1 MSSIQNISNAPK
13 DTNVSLSYVGGLL
26 FPGTSGNRLL
36 MSYYIDWGITFNDSG
51 EIHSTY
57 DFVNYLLNKNIAI
70 SNNLQNCVDQVNAL
84 SRRVDD
90 LSTTLSS
97 NISSINTQLSSLS
110 SRIDK
115 LEGNQTVE
123 VTGISISNKISTL
136 TVGSTHQL
144 NVSISP
150 ANASNKTIIWSS
162 SNSMCAE
169 VSDSGLIKANGTGN
183 VTITAKSASNP
194 TLFDTCSFEVKANVI
209 KVTKITVNQINTS
222 NAITYGNSA
231 TATAS
236 VEPSNASNKSV
247 TWKSNNTDVA
257 TINSST
263 GKITP
268 VKAGTFTI
276 TATANDGS
284 GVTGTSSTITINKA
298 SQSLQVSANPSIIEI
313 GGTTTATVSGN
324 KTTPIT
330 WSTSDANIADVNSNT
345 GYITGKGEGTAT
357 ITATAPRNVNYNEGK
372 GTVSIKVNKPAETY
386 YYYCGKQNGTL
397 ANPSSPINVDNYKT
411 LAEPS
416 STLKE
421 SMTIYTEKGWMYI
434 LVPNTVT
441 EIKLFDTT
449 LQAYSTVKFNVVDT
463 SIPGHVVYK
472 SGSVASSG
480 GGRLDFTY

>member
-84 SRRVDD
+84 SQRVDD

-110 SRIDK
+110 ARIDK

-150 ANASNKTIIWSS
+150 ANASNKAIIWSS

-169 VSDSGLIKANGTGN
+169 VSDSGLIKANGTGT
-183 VTITAKSASNP
+183 VTITARSASN
-194 TLFDTCSFEVKANVI
+194 TELFDTCSFEVKANVI

-231 TATAS
+231 TATATI
-236 VEPSNASNKSV
+236 EPSNASNKSV

-263 GKITP
+263 GAITP

-284 GVTGTSSTITINKA
+284 GVTGTSSTITVNKA
-298 SQSLQVSANPSIIEI
+298 SQSLRVSANPSIIEI

-324 KTTPIT
+324 KTTPVT
-330 WSTSDANIADVNSNT
+330 WSTSDANIADVNSS
-345 GYITGKGEGTAT
+345 GLITGKGEGTAT
-357 ITATAPRNVNYNEGK
+357 ITATAPSNVNYNEGK
-372 GTVSIKVNKPAETY
+372 GTVSIKVNKPAQPAETY
-386 YYYCGKQNGTL
+386 YYYVGQT
-397 ANPSSPINVDNYKT
+397 PITSSNYST
-411 LAEPS
+411 LAETTN
-416 STLKE
+416 TLLTSK
-421 SMTIYTEKGWMYI
+421 IYTTEKWGKMYI
-434 LVPNTVT
+434 LVPNSVSS
-441 EIKLFDTT
+441 I
-449 LQAYSTVKFNVVDT
+449 NVEQIGIGSWSSDSIIIDSSV
-463 SIPGHVVYK
+463 SIPGHKVYVTA
-472 SGSVASSG
+472 GSCGAEAT
-480 GGRLDFTY
+480 LKLTFT

>member
-70 SNNLQNCVDQVNAL
+70 SNNLQICVDQVNAL
-84 SRRVDD
+84 SQRVDN

-162 SNSMCAE
+162 SNSLCAE
-169 VSDSGLIKANGTGN
+169 VSDSGLIKANGTGS

-194 TLFDTCSFEVKANVI
+194 SITDTCTFEVKSNVI
-209 KVTKITVNQINTS
+209 KVTKITVNAINTS

-236 VEPSNASNKSV
+236 VEPS
-247 TWKSNNTDVA
+247 
-257 TINSST
+257 
-263 GKITP
+263 
-268 VKAGTFTI
+268 
-276 TATANDGS
+276 
-284 GVTGTSSTITINKA
+284 
-298 SQSLQVSANPSIIEI
+298 
-313 GGTTTATVSGN
+313 TVE
-324 KTTPIT
+324 
-330 WSTSDANIADVNSNT
+330 NI
-345 GYITGKGEGTAT
+345 
-357 ITATAPRNVNYNEGK
+357 P
-372 GTVSIKVNKPAETY
+372 
-386 YYYCGKQNGTL
+386 
-397 ANPSSPINVDNYKT
+397 
-411 LAEPS
+411 
-416 STLKE
+416 
-421 SMTIYTEKGWMYI
+421 
-434 LVPNTVT
+434 
-441 EIKLFDTT
+441 
-449 LQAYSTVKFNVVDT
+449 YS
-463 SIPGHVVYK
+463 
-472 SGSVASSG
+472 
-480 GGRLDFTY
+480 